1 MYFFHIGIS
10 ISSIDHVLRTC
21 SCVKI
26 LFETY
31 NLETNLKA
39 CVALV
44 KELEIFKVFH
54 PLEWNTRKVTR
65 SKVSNQML

>member
-10 ISSIDHVLRTC
+10 ISSFDHDLGNY

-31 NLETNLKA
+31 NLETYLKA

-44 KELEIFKVFH
+44 KELEIFRVF
-54 PLEWNTRKVTR
+54 PPFEWITRKVTR